1 MNREI
6 YLFDTD
12 AMTNILK
19 PSPSPLLLDKLK
31 SIPHKDQFISS
42 ITLYEIV
49 YGAYKST
56 RKDYHLKNLRDILL
70 PAVQLI
76 SFDSKAAYI
85 CGTIRGKLKNTELE
99 NRGTPLFLA
108 DLQIASISLA
118 HDMVLITGNIKHFR
132 RIPNLKVENWLQ

>member
-1 MNREI
+1 MSTEI

-12 AMTNILK
+12 AITNILK
-19 PSPSPLLLDKLK
+19 PSPSQLLLNKLK
-31 SIPHKDQFISS
+31 SISNKDQFISS

-56 RKDYHLKNLRDILL
+56 RKDYHLKKLRDILL

-76 SFDSKAAYI
+76 NFDSKAAYI
-85 CGTIRGKLKNTELE
+85 CGTIRVELE
-99 NRGTPLFLA
+99 NRGTPLSLA

-118 HDMVLITGNIKHFR
+118 NDMVLITGNIKHFK
-132 RIPNLKVENWLQ
+132 RIPNLKIENWL